1 MARRKSITH
10 ETENTD
16 RWMVSYAD
24 FVTLLF
30 AFFVVMYAISSVN
43 EGKYR
48 VLSDTL
54 TDAFKA
60 PPKSPTPIQIGKTTP
75 KSVNKEGLGKQVIKT
90 IKTVEPIEKIKP
102 AEKVKVVEKVKI
114 LPKPERTYEREMKQ
128 IAETVSKSVQP
139 LIDKGL
145 IKVKQHKLWVEVEM
159 NTKILFTSANSEIE
173 DEALPALKSLANVLK
188 TLPNHIDVEGHTDNI
203 PIKNEF
209 FPSNWELSAARAASV
224 VNLFSKYG
232 VDPTRLSSIGYGQYR
247 PIASNASTTG
257 RLRNRRVKVVILA
270 DKNARRI
277 VEINRDIGHAGRE
290 GESSSD
296 IDNTEKE
303 GGL

>member
-1 MARRKSITH
+1 MSRRKPIPH
-10 ETENTD
+10 ESENTD

-30 AFFVVMYAISSVN
+30 AFFVVMYAISSIN

-48 VLSDTL
+48 VLSDTMNE
-54 TDAFKA
+54 AFKV
-60 PPKSPTPIQIGKTTP
+60 PPKSPDPIQIGKESLSISNETT
-75 KSVNKEGLGKQVIKT
+75 SNKIIQPVQ
-90 IKTVEPIEKIKP
+90 
-102 AEKVKVVEKVKI
+102 I
-114 LPKPERTYEREMKQ
+114 LPKSRRSYAREMKQ

-145 IKVKQHKLWVEVEM
+145 IKVTQHKLWVEIEM
-159 NTKILFTSANSEIE
+159 NTSILFSSADSELE
-173 DEALPALKSLANVLK
+173 EEAFPALRALASALK
-188 TLPNHIDVEGHTDNI
+188 TLPNSIDVEGHTDNL
-203 PIKNEF
+203 PINNEQ

-224 VNLFSKYG
+224 VHLFTRYG
-232 VDPTRLSSIGYGQYR
+232 VSPQRLSSIGYAEYR
-247 PIASNASTTG
+247 PIADNSTSSG

-277 VEINRDIGHAGRE
+277 VEIDRDIGQAKRE
-290 GESSSD
+290 DISPKSSTKVKTSV
-296 IDNTEKE
+296 E

>member
-1 MARRKSITH
+1 MMARRKSPPH
-10 ETENTD
+10 ESENTD

-48 VLSDTL
+48 VLSDTM
-54 TDAFKA
+54 TEAFKA
-60 PPKSPTPIQIGKTTP
+60 SPKSPEPIQIGKESKSISDTTT
-75 KSVNKEGLGKQVIKT
+75 SNKI
-90 IKTVEPIEKIKP
+90 IKP
-102 AEKVKVVEKVKI
+102 VQI
-114 LPKPERTYEREMKQ
+114 LPKPQRTYTREMKQ

-145 IKVKQHKLWVEVEM
+145 IKVTQHKLWVEIEM
-159 NTKILFTSANSEIE
+159 KSSILFSSADSELAE
-173 DEALPALKSLANVLK
+173 EAFPALKALATALK
-188 TLPNHIDVEGHTDNI
+188 TLPNSIDVEGHTDNV
-203 PIKNEF
+203 PINNEQ

-224 VNLFSKYG
+224 VHLFTQYG
-232 VDPTRLSSIGYGQYR
+232 VSPQRLSSIGYAEYR
-247 PIASNASTTG
+247 PIADNATSKG
-257 RLRNRRVKVVILA
+257 KLRNRRVKVVILA

-277 VEINRDIGHAGRE
+277 VEIDRDIGQAKRE
-290 GESSSD
+290 ESPSTSVNSS
-296 IDNTEKE
+296 NTSTE

>member
-1 MARRKSITH
+1 MMARRKSISH
-10 ETENTD
+10 ESENTD

-48 VLSDTL
+48 VLADTM
-54 TDAFKA
+54 TEAFKVA
-60 PPKSPTPIQIGKTTP
+60 PKSPDPIQIGKE
-75 KSVNKEGLGKQVIKT
+75 NKVVSSSKPTNEI
-90 IKTVEPIEKIKP
+90 IKP
-102 AEKVKVVEKVKI
+102 IKI
-114 LPKPERTYEREMKQ
+114 LPKSQRTYEKEMKQ

-145 IKVKQHKLWVEVEM
+145 IKVTQNKLWVEIEM
-159 NTKILFTSANSEIE
+159 NSKILFSSADSELE
-173 DEALPALKSLANVLK
+173 EEAFPALKALATVLK
-188 TLPNHIDVEGHTDNI
+188 KLPNSVDVEGHTDNV
-203 PIKNEF
+203 PINNEL

-224 VNLFSKYG
+224 VHLFTNYG
-232 VDPTRLSSIGYGQYR
+232 VDPRRLSSIGYAEYR
-247 PIASNASTTG
+247 PIASNSTSDG
-257 RLRNRRVKVVILA
+257 RLRNRRVKIVILA

-277 VEINRDIGHAGRE
+277 VEIDRDISQARKE
-290 GESSSD
+290 GVSSSTR
-296 IDNTEKE
+296 NKEQKE